1 MTPTRSVGRAP
12 YISKALK
19 TVAPPHCSGATYSL
33 GMESGVLK
41 RKASR
46 QTAWEANE
54 PAERLPVPYRMR
66 EGQKVSWPVRH
77 WWQWPQVEWM

>member
-1 MTPTRSVGRAP
+1 
-12 YISKALK
+12 
-19 TVAPPHCSGATYSL
+19 
-33 GMESGVLK
+33 MESGVLK